1 MTNFYQRGGLWVLAQ
16 GVLLLAVFLL
26 AVRFRGDRYHPVM
39 VFTGAIL
46 LSLGAAVVLAG
57 AVALGQESHAI
68 PKAVGKSAAGPA
80 RHLLTDSPSAL
91 HGCDAGVVG
100 VGTGLAKL
108 ACTVNGVGADSVF
121 RRQSSSGGTL
131 ASEKVRR
138 VSRLRTARE
147 TLYSLDLLRGR
158 AWRHSASLLPQKRA
172 PLRITRV
179 RDSSPRGATMGQQL
193 ARSEKPLRDLLV
205 N

>member
-1 MTNFYQRGGLWVLAQ
+1 MRRKPTQQMTNFYQRGGLWVLAQ

-26 AVRFRGDRYHPVM
+26 AVRFRGDRYYPVL

-46 LSLGAAVVLAG
+46 LSLGASVVLAN
-57 AVALGQESHAI
+57 AVALGVSHAI

-100 VGTGLAKL
+100 VGTSLAKL
-108 ACTVNGVGADSVF
+108 ACTVDGFGADSVF

-138 VSRLRTARE
+138 VSRLRAARE
-147 TLYSLDLLRGR
+147 TLYSLDLLRGK
-158 AWRHSASLLPQKRA
+158 AWRHSASLLP
-172 PLRITRV
+172 
-179 RDSSPRGATMGQQL
+179 
-193 ARSEKPLRDLLV
+193 
-205 N
+205 